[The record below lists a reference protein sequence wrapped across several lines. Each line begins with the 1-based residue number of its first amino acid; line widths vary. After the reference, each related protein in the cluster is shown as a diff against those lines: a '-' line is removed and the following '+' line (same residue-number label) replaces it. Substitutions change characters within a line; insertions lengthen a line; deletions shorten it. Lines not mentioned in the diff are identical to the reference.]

1 VEEAMRAAIRKL
13 GNSAG
18 VIIPKSM
25 LAEIGITAGD
35 AVDLALAGNRI
46 IITPQKRRPREGWA
60 AALSEVEELEE
71 EDRAWLEFGNEGDDE
86 LQW

>member
-1 VEEAMRAAIRKL
+1 MRSAIRKL
-13 GNSAG
+13 GNSSG

-25 LAEIGITAGD
+25 LAEVGISAGD
-35 AVDLALAGNRI
+35 AVDLSLEDNRI

-60 AALSEVEELEE
+60 EAFDEIGELGE
-71 EDRAWLEFGNEGDDE
+71 EDRAWLEFPNAADSK